1 MSKGFGIPKPF
12 SIFMDSNYSTMKKT
26 IHYLLLL
33 IPFFIACQ
41 EDRKDDV
48 TLKILATTDV
58 HGALFPYDLVNDR
71 EAWSSLAQ
79 AYTHISKERSKKDQ
93 HVLLF
98 DNGDI
103 LQGDPMVYYSNFEK
117 TDQKHI
123 CAEVMN
129 FMGYD
134 GGSVGNHDIEPGHD
148 VYDRLVNEFAFPW
161 MAANAVKNS
170 DGTPY
175 FKPYTIIEKEGVRI
189 AVIGF
194 ITPAIP
200 QWLPEKIWSGMH
212 FEEIEASAKEWMAI
226 IKEKEKPDM
235 TIGLFHSGMGEH
247 DNDDSQVKENA
258 ALQVAINVA
267 GFDMIVCGHD
277 HQETIK
283 WVENIDKKQVL
294 IVNPKSRA
302 QFLADVSVS
311 FKLNADKKTYTKTF
325 EPQLIDVKALPVS
338 KEFEER
344 FKANF
349 KEVKDYVSR
358 PVGRFTKSIK
368 TSEAMFGDSPFVDLI
383 HNIQLDL
390 ADADISFTA
399 PLSFNASIDS
409 GVLQVRD
416 LFKLYRFEN
425 LLYTMN
431 LNGQEIKDFLEYS
444 YDSWF
449 RQMKKK
455 TDPML
460 FIKSSERGN
469 RLSTMFFNYD
479 SAEGID
485 YELDLKK
492 EKGDRIHIIKMSNG
506 EAFDLNKTYK
516 VALNSYRGNGGGG
529 HLTEGAG
536 LSKEELISRLTNSTT
551 KDLRFYLMKW
561 IEDKKVVEVTCNNNW
576 TVSPE
581 AWWKLAKEREYELLY
596 GNK

>member
-1 MSKGFGIPKPF
+1 
-12 SIFMDSNYSTMKKT
+12 MKKIT
-26 IHYLLLL
+26 LYLLLI

-41 EDRKDDV
+41 KNRIDEM
-48 TLKILATTDV
+48 TLKILATSDV

-71 EAWSSLAQ
+71 EAGSSLAQ
-79 AYTHISKERSKKDQ
+79 VYTYISQERGKKEQ

-117 TDQKHI
+117 TERKHI

-134 GGSVGNHDIEPGHD
+134 AGSVGNHDIEPGHA
-148 VYDRLVNEFAFPW
+148 VYDRLVGEFDFPW

-175 FKPYTIIEKEGVRI
+175 FKPYTIVERAGVKI

-212 FEEIEASAKEWMAI
+212 FEDIEISAKKWVTI
-226 IKEKEKPDM
+226 IKEKEMPDM
-235 TIGLFHSGMGEH
+235 IIGLLHSGMGELD
-247 DNDDSQVKENA
+247 DNGSGVKEDA
-258 ALQVAINVA
+258 AFQVAKKVS
-267 GFDMIVCGHD
+267 GFDLIVCGHD
-277 HQETIK
+277 HQEAIR
-283 WVENIDKKQVL
+283 WVENVDNKQVL
-294 IVNPKSRA
+294 IINPKSKA

-311 FKLNADKKTYTKTF
+311 FKLNADKKTYGKRLV
-325 EPQLIDVKALPVS
+325 PKLVVVKELPVS

-349 KEVKDYVSR
+349 AEVEGYVSR
-358 PVGRFTKSIK
+358 PIGRFTKSIK
-368 TSEAMFGDSPFVDLI
+368 TSEAMFGDSPFVDLV

-390 ADADISFTA
+390 TDADISFTA

-444 YDSWF
+444 YDKWF

-455 TDPML
+455 TDSML
-460 FIKSSERGN
+460 FIESSEKGN

-485 YELDLKK
+485 YELDLRK
-492 EKGDRIHIIKMSNG
+492 EKGNRIRIVRMSNG

-536 LSKEELISRLTNSTT
+536 LSKEELTKRLTNSTT

-561 IEDKKVVEVTCNNNW
+561 IEKKKVIEVTCSHNW
-576 TVSPE
+576 TVSPH
-581 AWWKLAKEREYELLY
+581 AWWQQAKEREYRLLY
-596 GNK
+596 GNN

>member
-1 MSKGFGIPKPF
+1 MR
-12 SIFMDSNYSTMKKT
+12 STAFY
-26 IHYLLLL
+26 ILIILLL
-33 IPFFIACQ
+33 FSACQ
-41 EDRKDDV
+41 VERKGDV
-48 TLKILATTDV
+48 TIKIIATTDV

-71 EAWSSLAQ
+71 AAGSSLAQ
-79 AYTHISKERSKKDQ
+79 AYTYISQEQEKANQ
-93 HVLLF
+93 NVLLV

-103 LQGDPMVYYSNFEK
+103 LQGEPMVYYSNFEK
-117 TDQKHI
+117 TDKKHV

-129 FMGYD
+129 FMGYEA
-134 GGSVGNHDIEPGHD
+134 GVVGNHDIEPGHE

-170 DGTPY
+170 DGSPY
-175 FKPYTIIEKEGVRI
+175 FKPYIIIEKEGVKI

-212 FEEIEASAKEWMAI
+212 FEEIEVSAKKWVKI
-226 IKEKEKPDM
+226 IQEKEKPDM
-235 TIGLFHSGMGEH
+235 LLGLFHSGMGNTE
-247 DNDDSQVKENA
+247 DNHAGVRENA
-258 ALQVAINVA
+258 AWRVAKNIP

-277 HQETIK
+277 HQEAIK
-283 WVENIDKKQVL
+283 WVENTKKQKVV
-294 IVNPKSRA
+294 IVNPKSRV
-302 QFLADVSVS
+302 QFLADVTVQ
-311 FKLNADKKTYTKTF
+311 FKLNEDGKTYSKKLS
-325 EPQLIDVKALPVS
+325 PQLIDVKALPVS
-338 KEFEER
+338 KPFMEK
-344 FKANF
+344 FKAELQ
-349 KEVKDYVSR
+349 EVKDYVSR
-358 PVGRFTKSIK
+358 PVGRFTKSIT

-409 GVLQVRD
+409 GELQVRD

-431 LNGQEIKDFLEYS
+431 LSGREIKDFLEYS
-444 YDSWF
+444 YEKWF

-455 TDPML
+455 GEPML
-460 FIKSSERGN
+460 FIESSGNRN

-485 YELDLKK
+485 YTLDLRK
-492 EKGDRIHIIKMSNG
+492 EKGNRISISKMCNG
-506 EAFDLNKTYK
+506 EVFDMDKMYK

-536 LSKEELISRLTNSTT
+536 LSKEELAKRLTNSTT

-561 IEDKKVVEVTCNNNW
+561 IEEKKVVDATCNKNW
-576 TVSPE
+576 TVEPF
-581 AWWKLAKEREYELLY
+581 AWWKQAKAREFELLY
-596 GNK
+596 GKK